1 MPNPECTLNPE
12 VFAMRRTPVA
22 QRVGGYKM
30 LPPRFSERGART
42 LCVYE
47 PVRSSWS
54 ADPLG
59 SEMKAVILF

>member
-1 MPNPECTLNPE
+1 
-12 VFAMRRTPVA
+12 MRRTPVA